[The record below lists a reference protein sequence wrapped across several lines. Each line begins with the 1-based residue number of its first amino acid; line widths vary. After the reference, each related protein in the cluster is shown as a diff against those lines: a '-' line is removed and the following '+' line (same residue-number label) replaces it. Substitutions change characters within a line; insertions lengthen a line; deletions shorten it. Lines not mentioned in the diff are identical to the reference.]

1 MGSRTNT
8 QARKRLSTPTQAAGE
23 TEQRDVRS
31 KLSDF
36 TRIMEDVV
44 AENEEA
50 RQERTALKQSL
61 TEAQVQCSLAKEE
74 AATAKERCD
83 EELRTTKAKHDE
95 QLRMQALDFEHT
107 IQELM
112 EEKNELQQKL
122 EASARDNADMGHMRL
137 AVASVKG
144 QLKDYITLES
154 AGASLLTTTGQVA
167 C

>member
-1 MGSRTNT
+1 MGSRTNA
-8 QARKRLSTPTQAAGE
+8 QARKRLSSTAAQAE

-31 KLSDF
+31 KLFDF

-144 QLKDYITLES
+144 QLKDYITLEI